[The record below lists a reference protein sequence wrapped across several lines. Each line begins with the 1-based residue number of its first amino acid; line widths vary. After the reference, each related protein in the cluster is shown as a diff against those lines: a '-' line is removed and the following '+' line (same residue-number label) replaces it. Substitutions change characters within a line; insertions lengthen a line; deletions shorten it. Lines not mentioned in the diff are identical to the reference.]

1 MTYTRVIP
9 RDLFNEANL
18 LKCYGRLWILLDE
31 TCGHN
36 ARLGDKAGEHSGE
49 PFEIVRDES
58 DGSLSVANVPF
69 TVAGEA
75 WTLSRPLNA
84 REPWPL
90 WCSSPDEEICER
102 VFTEE
107 GQFSPEFVQLIMDIR
122 P

>member
-9 RDLFNEANL
+9 RDLFNEADL

-31 TCGHN
+31 TRGHV
-36 ARLGDKAGEHSGE
+36 AQLGEEEQLPGA
-49 PFEIVRDES
+49 PFEIWQDEG
-58 DGSLSVANVPF
+58 DGSLTVANVPF
-69 TVAGEA
+69 TVRGVQ

-84 REPWPL
+84 RAAWPL
-90 WCSSPDEEICER
+90 YAHSPMGEEFR

-107 GQFSPEFVQLIMDIR
+107 GQFSPDFLQAILDIR